1 MYRFTKKTKKIMLT
15 FIFASIIICMILVMN
30 FSWVS
35 GITGHTFTNNYY
47 TVYING
53 KKAGNSL
60 NHKSIQKAIK
70 EARRR
75 INDES
80 ASLQFVDADIDIK
93 KSKKVFGKTDSV
105 SELSSSIYDEFESS
119 VKDTK
124 QKAYVVDID
133 GYIITL
139 NSLADVEYLFNAV
152 KNKYDNSEDFNTN
165 LHLDDIG
172 GHTTI
177 TCSIS
182 KAGISSVNFPT
193 VMASGDGSDDEL
205 VENSSGNGTDTI
217 SGIDD
222 SKDVKFGEKV
232 EIIPCYVEPSQ
243 INELN
248 SAINMVSAD
257 DKSAELSVV
266 VTEKQT
272 YDVEY
277 SVPVEYVYND
287 NLYNTKQNVLNEGSA
302 GVKTIVANVTYKNG
316 KETNRD
322 ILQETITKQAEARV
336 IEVGTAVPPT
346 FIKPINGG
354 TLSSTF
360 GARWGTVHKGVDWAC
375 SIGTAVMA
383 SCNGT
388 VIQAGWMNGYGYCVT
403 LKHSDGKC
411 TRYGHLSEVLV
422 SEGQSVSQ
430 SDVIALSGNTGNSTG
445 PHVHFE
451 IIEDGVQVNPFTYL
465 N

>member
-1 MYRFTKKTKKIMLT
+1 
-15 FIFASIIICMILVMN
+15 
-30 FSWVS
+30 
-35 GITGHTFTNNYY
+35 
-47 TVYING
+47 
-53 KKAGNSL
+53 
-60 NHKSIQKAIK
+60 
-70 EARRR
+70 
-75 INDES
+75 
-80 ASLQFVDADIDIK
+80 
-93 KSKKVFGKTDSV
+93 
-105 SELSSSIYDEFESS
+105 
-119 VKDTK
+119 
-124 QKAYVVDID
+124 
-133 GYIITL
+133 
-139 NSLADVEYLFNAV
+139 
-152 KNKYDNSEDFNTN
+152 
-165 LHLDDIG
+165 
-172 GHTTI
+172 
-177 TCSIS
+177 
-182 KAGISSVNFPT
+182 
-193 VMASGDGSDDEL
+193 MASGDGSDDEL